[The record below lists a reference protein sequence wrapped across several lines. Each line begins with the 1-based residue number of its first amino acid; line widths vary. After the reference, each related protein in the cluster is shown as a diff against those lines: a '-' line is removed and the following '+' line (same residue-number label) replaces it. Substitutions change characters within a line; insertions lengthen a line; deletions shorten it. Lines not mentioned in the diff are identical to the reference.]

1 MKKKMLV
8 YAHYYYPDVA
18 STGQILAEL
27 CEGLKSDFDITVIC
41 VVPSYTGTIEAKY
54 KTQRFYFEEHNSVKI
69 IRVRVPE
76 FDKKN
81 KASRIKNIAAYFVN
95 SILATFKAGEQD
107 VVYSISQPPI
117 LGGILGVIG
126 KVIKRAKFVYNIQ
139 DFNPEQ
145 VAVVGYSKQKLVI
158 NLAKFVD
165 KVSCRLSNC
174 VIVVGRDMQE
184 TLKQRFNNQN
194 VPTNTVINNWIDE
207 TEIYPLEPNHEKII
221 EFKQKYNLENK
232 FIIMYSGNIGLYY
245 DLENIIK
252 VISKFKTRDDIAFV
266 FVGDGTVKEQIQTY
280 SQEHNL
286 ENVMF
291 IPYQK
296 KEDLVYSLNVAD
308 VHLVTNQKGIKGV
321 SVPSKVY
328 GVMAAGKAILGVLE
342 QGSEA
347 RLLIE
352 KSNCGVVVE
361 PQDYQAIEA
370 AINEV
375 VNQRD
380 KIHSMGLSGRQH
392 LEKYLTKDISIQKYG
407 QTIKNLI

>member
-1 MKKKMLV
+1 MLV

-27 CEGLKSDFDITVIC
+27 CEGLKSDFEITVIC
-41 VVPSYTGTIEAKY
+41 VVPSYTGTIEAEY
-54 KTQRFYFEEHNSVKI
+54 KTKRFYFEEHNGIKI

-81 KASRIKNIAAYFVN
+81 KVSRIKNISAYFIN
-95 SILATFKAGEQD
+95 SILATFKAGKQD
-107 VVYSISQPPI
+107 VIYSISQPPI

-126 KVIKRAKFVYNIQ
+126 KLIKRAKFVYNIQ

-145 VAVVGYSKQKLVI
+145 VEVVGYSKQKVLI
-158 NLAKFVD
+158 DLAKFVD
-165 KVSCRLSNC
+165 KVSCKLSDC
-174 VIVVGRDMQE
+174 VIVVGRDMQK
-184 TLKQRFNNQN
+184 TLQQRFNHKN

-207 TEIYPLEPNHEKII
+207 KEIYPLESNHPKII
-221 EFKQKYNLENK
+221 DFKQIYNLENK

-245 DLENIIK
+245 DLENIIR
-252 VISKFKTRDDIAFV
+252 VIGKFKNRDDIVFA

-280 SQEHNL
+280 SRENNL
-286 ENVMF
+286 DNVTF

-347 RLLIE
+347 QLLIE

-361 PQDYQAIEA
+361 PQDYQAIEE
-370 AINEV
+370 AINELI
-375 VNQRD
+375 NQKD
-380 KIHSMGLSGRQH
+380 QICSMGLSGRH
-392 LEKYLTKDISIQKYG
+392 YLEKYLTKDISIQKYG
-407 QTIKNLI
+407 QTIKKLM